1 MAGNDSIEDSGTAIA
16 VIGMACRFPGAESC
30 EQFWQNLQNGVE
42 SISFFSN
49 QELRSAGVSDKLLG
63 SSKYVKARGILK
75 NVDLFDASFFNF
87 SPREAEILDPQH
99 RFFLECAWQALEIA
113 GYDTERYAGLIGVYA
128 GSSFSQYLLNLYSN
142 PPIVDSVGGFQI
154 MVANDKDHLVT
165 RAAYKLNL
173 RGPSVAVQTACSTS
187 LVAVH
192 LACQA
197 LLSGDCDIAL
207 AGGVSITIPEVSGYF
222 YHEGGILSPDGHC
235 RAFDT
240 NAQGT
245 VNGNGI
251 GIVVLK
257 CLEDALNDGD
267 HIEAV
272 ILGSAVT
279 NDGALR
285 LGYTAPGVDGQAN
298 VIAAAQAIAGV
309 SPNTIDYIETHG
321 TGTPLGDS
329 VECAALAQA
338 FGSRS
343 QASGKCAIGSV
354 KTNIGHLDASA
365 GVAGFIKTVLALK
378 HKAIPPSLH
387 FSRPGRE
394 VNFDGSPFYVNTQLT
409 PWRSAKVRRAAVSS
423 FGLGGTNAHVV
434 LQSAPEIASTSS
446 RRDWHLLLLSAKT
459 STGLEKMLSNLGV
472 FVERHSEHN
481 LADVAFTLATGR
493 RRFAHRCMLVCRQP
507 HDATAALQG
516 RDLGRLCMSDLD

>member
-154 MVANDKDHLVT
+154 MVANDKDNLVT

-329 VECAALAQA
+329 VECAALA
-338 FGSRS
+338 
-343 QASGKCAIGSV
+343 
-354 KTNIGHLDASA
+354 
-365 GVAGFIKTVLALK
+365 
-378 HKAIPPSLH
+378 
-387 FSRPGRE
+387 
-394 VNFDGSPFYVNTQLT
+394 
-409 PWRSAKVRRAAVSS
+409 
-423 FGLGGTNAHVV
+423 
-434 LQSAPEIASTSS
+434 
-446 RRDWHLLLLSAKT
+446 
-459 STGLEKMLSNLGV
+459 
-472 FVERHSEHN
+472 
-481 LADVAFTLATGR
+481 
-493 RRFAHRCMLVCRQP
+493 
-507 HDATAALQG
+507 
-516 RDLGRLCMSDLD
+516 